1 MKRLCPSSEKDP
13 PPCHQMRAPPGAV
26 AEAQETFQDH
36 PEPVNF
42 LVVCFEDPRIAL

>member
-1 MKRLCPSSEKDP
+1 MPSDESAS
-13 PPCHQMRAPPGAV
+13 RAL